1 MNALLSLM
9 IAVTL
14 VGCVPFPTYK
24 TLQPSASMTVL
35 DQAGKPVGGA
45 NVELINSSYPYGR
58 ERFRTTG
65 QTQPDGTIAFTKVT
79 EWRVEM
85 PFMIH
90 GMEVFFW
97 NWCVSKEG
105 YQTVQTRYANSNE
118 FSPEALLTLSPGN
131 ATTCSGMDRRAGPT

>member
-1 MNALLSLM
+1 MKALLSLM

-35 DQAGKPVGGA
+35 DPAGKPVDGA

-65 QTQPDGTIAFTKVT
+65 QTQSDGTIAFAKIT

-105 YQTVQTRYANSNE
+105 YQTFQTYSRNSDE
-118 FSPEALLTLSPGN
+118 FNATTLLTLTPGN
-131 ATTCSGMDRRAGPT
+131 SESCTGAQK